1 MTFGEMIKEAREAR
15 GFNYTQVARRAN
27 ISPTGI
33 PLIEG
38 GIQRP
43 TYEIAEALCK
53 ALGVTYPLDGFPH
66 KKRYKDKP
74 LHIKPLKKQ
83 EKKIEMV
90 KAGKIKRRDTMIEDE
105 AEGRKL
111 GISGSMYRMYVDTGY
126 IKTFRAQVEAL
137 RERDKGANIIESH
150 IVGSSGGGR
159 RPQSIEV
166 SKM

>member
-1 MTFGEMIKEAREAR
+1 MTFGETIKEARKAK
-15 GFNYTQVARRAN
+15 GLNYTQVGRRAN
-27 ISPTGI
+27 VTPNGI

-38 GIQRP
+38 DIRQP

-53 ALGVTYPLDGFPH
+53 ALGVAYPLNEFPH
-66 KKRYKDKP
+66 RKRYKDGP
-74 LHIKPLKKQ
+74 VVIKSLKKPDEEEQ
-83 EKKIEMV
+83 ARAE
-90 KAGKIKRRDTMIEDE
+90 KIKRKDTIIEDE

-111 GISGSMYRMYVDTGY
+111 GISGSMYRTYVDTGY

-150 IVGSSGGGR
+150 IGGSSGGGR